1 MIIDIHT
8 HVFPDKMAAEVIDK
22 LSKISRSKAFTNG
35 TLDQLRRSM
44 DEAGVD
50 LSIVLPVATNA
61 RQVVKVNDSS
71 ARLNEQF
78 DDVISFG
85 CMHPDF
91 TNYSAE
97 LSRVVRLGLKGI
109 KLHPIYQ
116 ETDIDDLKFLRIIDR
131 AAELGLIVITH
142 AGLDIGFPGVVHCSP
157 RMIKHVIDE
166 IGDCKLIA
174 AHMGGWRNWN
184 EVLETLAETSVMIDT
199 AFSTEMIIP
208 REGCEWNDSE
218 RRMLDADGFMK
229 FVRAFGAERILF
241 GTDSPWS
248 AQKKSIEF
256 IDQLPINEDDRKKIL
271 GKNAETIIRNA

>member
-8 HVFPDKMAAEVIDK
+8 HVFPDRMAAEVIDK

-50 LSIVLPVATNA
+50 LSIVLPVATNSQ
-61 RQVVKVNDSS
+61 QVEKVNDAS
-71 ARLNEQF
+71 ARLNEKSAE
-78 DDVISFG
+78 VISFG

-97 LSRVVRLGLKGI
+97 LSRLVRLGLKGI

-184 EVLETLAETSVMIDT
+184 EVPETLAETSVMIDT

-208 REGCEWNDSE
+208 REGCEWNEKD
-218 RRMLDADGFMK
+218 RRMLDGDQFLK
-229 FVRAFGAERILF
+229 FVAAFGAERILF

-248 AQKKSIEF
+248 DQKQSIRF
-256 IDQLPINEDDRKKIL
+256 VNRLPLDDDARSKIL
-271 GKNAETIIRNA
+271 GGNAQTLLEA